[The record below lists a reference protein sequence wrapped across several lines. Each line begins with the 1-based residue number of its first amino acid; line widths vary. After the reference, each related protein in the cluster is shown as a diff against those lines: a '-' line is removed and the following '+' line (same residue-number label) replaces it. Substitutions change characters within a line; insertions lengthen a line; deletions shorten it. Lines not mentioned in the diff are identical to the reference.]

1 MVASIG
7 GDACMRGINKVILL
21 GRATRDTELRTTTSG
36 KPVSNLRLA
45 TNRVTRGTDGEL
57 TEHPQYHTVICW
69 DRLAEQ
75 TGTHVTK
82 GRLVYVEGR
91 LESRSFTDKEGKER
105 EVTEVIAADVQFL
118 DGPNPE
124 GADVPAE
131 ERTADTDF
139 DDLEIPF

>member
-1 MVASIG
+1 
-7 GDACMRGINKVILL
+7 MRGINKVILL
-21 GRATRDTELRTTTSG
+21 GRATRDTEFRATGSG
-36 KPVSNLRLA
+36 TPVSNIRLA
-45 TNRVTRGTDGEL
+45 TNRVTRAKDGEL

-91 LESRSFTDKEGKER
+91 LESRSFTDKDGKER

-118 DGPNPE
+118 DGPGEKRIDLPPDDRDAAVE
-124 GADVPAE
+124 S
-131 ERTADTDF
+131 
-139 DDLEIPF
+139 DDLDTPF